1 MELLSRGILVSPD
14 APQRRRDRGGGH
26 IPGHHR
32 AQTGGIGNPDPQC
45 RIWSSAS
52 SREPPNSRPRTS
64 ELEQAREREIEIG
77 FRIQQT
83 LLLDQP
89 PADVPGLRVA
99 ALTIPSQRIDG
110 DFYIFLRHSDE
121 SLDVIV
127 GDVMGKG
134 IPAAL
139 LGAATKSHFLRALS
153 DLMALS
159 KDGRLPEP
167 KDIVMLAH
175 AGAGAAPDRSR

>member
-1 MELLSRGILVSPD
+1 M
-14 APQRRRDRGGGH
+14 
-26 IPGHHR
+26 
-32 AQTGGIGNPDPQC
+32 
-45 RIWSSAS
+45 
-52 SREPPNSRPRTS
+52 
-64 ELEQAREREIEIG
+64 
-77 FRIQQT
+77 
-83 LLLDQP
+83 
-89 PADVPGLRVA
+89 A

-153 DLMALS
+153 DLMVLS
-159 KDGRLPEP
+159 KDSKLPEP
-167 KDIVMLAH
+167 KDDRDACPC
-175 AGAGAAPDRSR
+175 GTGAASDRSG